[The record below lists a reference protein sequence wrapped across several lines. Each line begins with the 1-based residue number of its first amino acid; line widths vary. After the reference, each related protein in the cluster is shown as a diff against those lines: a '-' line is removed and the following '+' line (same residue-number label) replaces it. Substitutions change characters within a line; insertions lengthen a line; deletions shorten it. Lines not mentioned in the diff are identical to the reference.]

1 MFYIVETQD
10 QLSQLLPQESC
21 YVNIIPLSSNY
32 HPILTE
38 VSLIYYKPKHGKGLI
53 LTINHSEGF
62 YLSLKK
68 VKEFLLNTRFH
79 QLIQTIYIKHNNNEE
94 N

>member
-10 QLSQLLPQESC
+10 QLSQLQPQESC
-21 YVNIIPLSSNY
+21 YINVIPLSSNY

-62 YLSLKK
+62 YLSLEK
-68 VKEFLLNTRFH
+68 VKE
-79 QLIQTIYIKHNNNEE
+79 LILQSTNPENLIKMFNGWSPGY
-94 N
+94 